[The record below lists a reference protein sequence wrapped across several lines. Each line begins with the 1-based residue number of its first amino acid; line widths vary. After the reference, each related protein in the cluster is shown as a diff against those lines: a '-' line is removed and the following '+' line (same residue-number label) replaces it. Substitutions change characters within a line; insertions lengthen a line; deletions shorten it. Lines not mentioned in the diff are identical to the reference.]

1 LIKLDQDKYILE
13 KTKQNYHAVE
23 CVFPREELT
32 SMPDSGRLILEQCQK
47 QTKLSKKLLV
57 QEKELNAVQSQ
68 VRDLE
73 HQSAKL
79 QAANR
84 NLMVELRVTTIIFL
98 VCTC

>member
-1 LIKLDQDKYILE
+1 MHQ
-13 KTKQNYHAVE
+13 
-23 CVFPREELT
+23 
-32 SMPDSGRLILEQCQK
+32 
-47 QTKLSKKLLV
+47 
-57 QEKELNAVQSQ
+57 ELNAVQSQ